1 MKLRRVLATL
11 ILIFAVSLS
20 NLCSAAA
27 LHYGDRGD
35 EVKEIQE
42 YLIAQNLLHVAADG
56 VYGTETVNAIK
67 DFQSALGL
75 EVDGV
80 CGNMTYR
87 ILRAAAFDEIDITTF
102 KLGDYV
108 PEYELEISGV
118 ETDTPSASATT
129 VGSVLSA
136 VSTVKDVIQ
145 YAGIGDVIKM
155 GMQGEGVIDLQNK
168 LIEHGFY
175 DGEADGICDADTVD
189 ALKDFQRSRG
199 LAADG
204 ICGRRTYLA
213 FDGNSYEEGNSYT
226 NGFPNYSRVVRVEAT
241 AYSSMEPGMSAYT
254 ATGTLCR
261 YGVIATDPNFIPL
274 GTKVYI
280 PGYGYAIAEDT
291 GGAIVGNKIDVAF
304 DTIGECYEF
313 GRQWIDLYII
323 EE

>member
-20 NLCSAAA
+20 SLCSAAA

-35 EVKEIQE
+35 QVKEIQS
-42 YLIAQNLLHVAADG
+42 YLIAQNLLHVAANG
-56 VYGTETVNAIK
+56 VYDAATVNAIK
-67 DFQSALGL
+67 DFQSAIGL

-108 PEYELEISGV
+108 PEYELDISGV
-118 ETDTPSASATT
+118 ETGTPKSSGATI
-129 VGSVLSA
+129 GSVLSA
-136 VSTVKDVIQ
+136 VSTVKDVAQ
-145 YAGIGDVIKM
+145 YAGIGDVIKL
-155 GMQGEGVIDLQNK
+155 GMQGDGVIDLQNK

-175 DGEADGICDADTVD
+175 DGEADGICDADTVN
-189 ALKDFQRSRG
+189 ALKDFQRSHG

-204 ICGRRTYLA
+204 ICGRRTYSA
-213 FDGNSYEEGNSYT
+213 FNGGHHEYT
-226 NGFPNYSRVVRVEAT
+226 GDYYFPNYSRVVRVEAT

-254 ATGTLCR
+254 ATGTPCR
-261 YGVIATDPNFIPL
+261 YGVIATDPSFIPL
-274 GTKVYI
+274 GTRVYI
-280 PGYGYAIAEDT
+280 PGYGYAVAEDT

-323 EE
+323 ED